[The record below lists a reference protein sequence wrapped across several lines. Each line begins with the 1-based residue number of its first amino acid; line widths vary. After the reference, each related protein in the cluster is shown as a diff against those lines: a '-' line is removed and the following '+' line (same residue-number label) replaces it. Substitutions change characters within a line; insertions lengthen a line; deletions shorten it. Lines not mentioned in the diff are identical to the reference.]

1 MAAAGAAL
9 WLVGCASVAP
19 QPGGAVA
26 HDFAADGR
34 LLARGEVDG
43 RQVNE
48 NANFRW
54 RRSGETVTV
63 ELGSPLGETRARL
76 VATPQEAS
84 IRMADGREAH
94 ATDADE
100 LLTELTGLTLPVSQ
114 LRWWIE
120 GQPAPTLPVKELPA
134 ESSSTRSIEQAG
146 WQVSFYDAAP
156 YPKRLVLKHESL
168 EVRVAV
174 SDWP

>member
-1 MAAAGAAL
+1 MGAAL
-9 WLVGCASVAP
+9 WLAACASVAP
-19 QPGGAVA
+19 PDGAPV
-26 HDFAADGR
+26 HSDFAADGR
-34 LLARGEVDG
+34 LVARGEVDG
-43 RQVNE
+43 RHVNE

-76 VATPQEAS
+76 IATPQEAS
-84 IRMADGREAH
+84 IRMSDGREAH
-94 ATDADE
+94 ADDADQ
-100 LLTELTGLTLPVSQ
+100 LLTELTGLTLPVAQ

-120 GQPAPTLPVKELPA
+120 GREAPSLPVKELSAEPA
-134 ESSSTRSIEQAG
+134 ASRSIEQAG

-156 YPKRLVLKHESL
+156 FPKRLVLKREAL

-174 SDWP
+174 STWP